1 MNKAH
6 GRLVLGLLLGLM
18 ITVPLMAQAQV
29 FKWKEKNGAV
39 QYSDTPPPG
48 NVAYEMVDKA
58 KPAPKPAPPSGA
70 DAQAVRNA
78 AALRRQSDA
87 ELERRNEEKAKAD
100 LQAKQANCQN
110 AKADYQNYKQGGR
123 IYKMTPEGER
133 QYLGDEDIRKGLES
147 ATKQV
152 QQYCEPE

>member
-18 ITVPLMAQAQV
+18 ITVPLMVQAQV
-29 FKWKEKNGAV
+29 FKWKDKNGAV

-48 NVAYEMVDKA
+48 NVAYEVVDKA
-58 KPAPKPAPPSGA
+58 KPAPMSTGPSGP
-70 DAQAVRNA
+70 DAQTMRNS

-87 ELERRNEEKAKAD
+87 EVERRNEEKAKAD
-100 LQAKQANCQN
+100 LQAKLANCQN
-110 AKADYQNYKQGGR
+110 AKAEYQNFKQGGR

>member
-6 GRLVLGLLLGLM
+6 GRLVWGLLLGLV
-18 ITVPLMAQAQV
+18 IALPLQAQAQV
-29 FKWKEKNGAV
+29 YKWKDKNGAI
-39 QYSDTPPPG
+39 QYSDTPPAG
-48 NVAYEMVDKA
+48 DVAYEMVDKA
-58 KPAPKPAPPSGA
+58 KPAPKPAAPAAA
-70 DAQAVRNA
+70 DPQALRNA

-87 ELERRNEEKAKAD
+87 EIEKRNAD
-100 LQAKQANCQN
+100 KTRADIQAKLANCQN
-110 AKADYQNYKQGGR
+110 AKSEYQNFKQGGR

-133 QYLGDEDIRKGLES
+133 QYLGDEDIKQGLEA